1 MMAAEEVTRP
11 RVTTKG
17 EVLAIA
23 SDYFS
28 ALNADV
34 VGYYAKTCKDGTVY
48 VFFRGK
54 IKGKEGDKSAPRAF
68 MVVSPT
74 GEVNPMREIGSYQRK
89 KLARFLRKF

>member
-1 MMAAEEVTRP
+1 MMAAAEEVARQ

-23 SDYFS
+23 SD
-28 ALNADV
+28 
-34 VGYYAKTCKDGTVY
+34 YYAKTCKDGTVY